1 MSNEEKWKLE
11 FEEYIKRDVVFMNSN
26 PEKEAYLKA
35 CKQRQSEIERLE
47 KAYAEAMN
55 ILNSDELLR
64 QHMNFI
70 GYRELDKLK
79 EQLKKKDQIIE
90 KAEKALN
97 NYAIADDVGAIARQY
112 FNDKQKDEEQ
122 SFDIN
127 KDAIITVKL
136 SYRDIERII
145 ISLNGEDEISDRLSD
160 YLLREEEEQN
170 YENVIYGIEARNIRE
185 MLYK

>member
-1 MSNEEKWKLE
+1 MG
-11 FEEYIKRDVVFMNSN
+11 
-26 PEKEAYLKA
+26 
-35 CKQRQSEIERLE
+35 
-47 KAYAEAMN
+47 
-55 ILNSDELLR
+55 LR
-64 QHMNFI
+64 
-70 GYRELDKLK
+70 E
-79 EQLKKKDQIIE
+79 
-90 KAEKALN
+90 
-97 NYAIADDVGAIARQY
+97 
-112 FNDKQKDEEQ
+112 KDEEQ
-122 SFDIN
+122 TFDIN

>member
-1 MSNEEKWKLE
+1 MSRFTLEEYTDEEKRENGNMMRFGKLHDKVCD
-11 FEEYIKRDVVFMNSN
+11 YL
-26 PEKEAYLKA
+26 EANYKLNETQINDISMGIWLALEPFSELQSKLKA
-35 CKQRQSEIERLE
+35 QQELIDRLE

-112 FNDKQKDEEQ
+112 FNDKQKDE
-122 SFDIN
+122 
-127 KDAIITVKL
+127 VKC
-136 SYRDIERII
+136 D
-145 ISLNGEDEISDRLSD
+145 
-160 YLLREEEEQN
+160 
-170 YENVIYGIEARNIRE
+170 
-185 MLYK
+185 

>member
-1 MSNEEKWKLE
+1 MG
-11 FEEYIKRDVVFMNSN
+11 
-26 PEKEAYLKA
+26 
-35 CKQRQSEIERLE
+35 
-47 KAYAEAMN
+47 
-55 ILNSDELLR
+55 LR
-64 QHMNFI
+64 
-70 GYRELDKLK
+70 E
-79 EQLKKKDQIIE
+79 
-90 KAEKALN
+90 
-97 NYAIADDVGAIARQY
+97 
-112 FNDKQKDEEQ
+112 KDEEQ
-122 SFDIN
+122 SFNIN